1 MSPGKEEEQ
10 RCLKCEDKTP
20 PAPHSVE
27 MKRATVYSIST
38 ATILKCCLLGGC
50 ERRERGAWAGTA
62 LQTLC
67 TPPDLRSEV
76 FPPLAPVSNY
86 DDDL

>member
-1 MSPGKEEEQ
+1 MLEMRRQK
-10 RCLKCEDKTP
+10 KK
-20 PAPHSVE
+20 PHSVE

-50 ERRERGAWAGTA
+50 KRRERGASAGTA
-62 LQTLC
+62 LQTVC

-76 FPPLAPVSNY
+76 FPPLALVSNY

>member
-1 MSPGKEEEQ
+1 
-10 RCLKCEDKTP
+10 
-20 PAPHSVE
+20 

-50 ERRERGAWAGTA
+50 KRCERGASAGTA
-62 LQTLC
+62 LQTVC
-67 TPPDLRSEV
+67 TRPGLRSEV
-76 FPPLAPVSNY
+76 FPPLALVSNY